1 MRSAGLAIGIM
12 VGLIIAVILLKVSNR
27 DKKTMT
33 EYDERQKAI
42 RGKAYMFGF
51 YGIAISNVIMLV
63 LGIDNMDYIKMLGM
77 NAFFT
82 PILVG
87 ILVQVSYSIFNDSYY
102 GLNNNVG
109 RYTVI
114 MTIVSAINIAAGV
127 LEWVHGGFIQN
138 GAVYNAFINLE
149 VGVLFIVICIE
160 LFIKKAIDKKQDA
173 E

>member
-42 RGKAYMFGF
+42 
-51 YGIAISNVIMLV
+51 AISNVIMLV
-63 LGIDNMDYIKMLGM
+63 LGIENMDYIKMLGM

-87 ILVQVSYSIFNDSYY
+87 ILIQISYSIFNDSYY

-109 RYTVI
+109 RYTAI
-114 MTIVSAINIAAGV
+114 MTIVSAINIVAGV
-127 LEWVHGGFIQN
+127 FEWVHGGFIQN

>member
-63 LGIDNMDYIKMLGM
+63 LGIENMDYIKMLGM
-77 NAFFT
+77 NAF
-82 PILVG
+82 L
-87 ILVQVSYSIFNDSYY
+87 L
-102 GLNNNVG
+102 
-109 RYTVI
+109 RYW
-114 MTIVSAINIAAGV
+114 S
-127 LEWVHGGFIQN
+127 GF
-138 GAVYNAFINLE
+138 
-149 VGVLFIVICIE
+149 
-160 LFIKKAIDKKQDA
+160 
-173 E
+173 